1 VLIEPNVGGVGMTDF
16 SQKKRLLDAGM
27 QAAKQALPRIKKL
40 IEEKS

>member
-1 VLIEPNVGGVGMTDF
+1 VGTTDF
-16 SQKKRLLDAGM
+16 SQKKRLMDAGI